1 MEKWLESARATLRA
15 HRSVPTDMEQLEDAI
30 QVREPGARV
39 QSHCFPLW
47 MYLLRTS
54 TTYVWKFESGEFLQL
69 GRKLLRNPSLCIK
82 KAKISSSQ
90 DHREFLME
98 LDSHKSLM
106 MSVNVIASHLSEHS
120 RDRPR
125 VEALQARLGAV
136 NAEWDR
142 GCEDAADWQAKLQTA
157 LLEVRH

>member
-1 MEKWLESARATLRA
+1 MEKWLESSRATLRS
-15 HRSVPTDMEQLEDAI
+15 HRSVPADMEALEDAI
-30 QVREPGARV
+30 
-39 QSHCFPLW
+39 
-47 MYLLRTS
+47 
-54 TTYVWKFESGEFLQL
+54 
-69 GRKLLRNPSLCIK
+69 
-82 KAKISSSQ
+82 Q

-136 NAEWDR
+136 NSEWDR
-142 GCEDAADWQAKLQTA
+142 ACEDATDWQTKLQTA
-157 LLEVRH
+157 LLEVSWRYNNPVPLSCYTNFYLFL